1 MSQHVRGNIVDDI
14 DPVDVRTGTILPA
27 GTDIQVSI
35 YTHLTKYKEEQA
47 IQVLDKHLNERNNE
61 PQKPL
66 LRVLWDGNFDSV

>member
-1 MSQHVRGNIVDDI
+1 MTSF
-14 DPVDVRTGTILPA
+14 TAL
-27 GTDIQVSI
+27 SI

-66 LRVLWDGNFDSV
+66 LRVL